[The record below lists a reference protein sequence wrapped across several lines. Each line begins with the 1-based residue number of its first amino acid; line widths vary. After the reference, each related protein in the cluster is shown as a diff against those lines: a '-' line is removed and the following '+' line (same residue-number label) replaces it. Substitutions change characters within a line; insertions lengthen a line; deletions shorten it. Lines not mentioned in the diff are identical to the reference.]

1 MLLSTLKCTGK
12 PPSTKGYAAQ
22 ENNSACYCQQ
32 DPDRGLAIHCHLMDI
47 PSMITNIIKR
57 LSWGLWQYTT
67 AFLLP
72 SHCVAFDDWWL
83 SCELRRNWALGSDQE
98 KSLPIWGSCNSQN
111 QLLLNLDE
119 DNQERVE
126 RKMTESQDI
135 SLRIIA
141 WLGKEASGAK
151 WKSCERYT
159 GSGLSRSHQSSLY
172 RQSLAG
178 DTPLRTG
185 RRFNL
190 ITADRK
196 ASYKSLTAKRM

>member
-1 MLLSTLKCTGK
+1 
-12 PPSTKGYAAQ
+12 
-22 ENNSACYCQQ
+22 
-32 DPDRGLAIHCHLMDI
+32 
-47 PSMITNIIKR
+47 MITNIIKR
-57 LSWGLWQYTT
+57 LSWDLWQCRT

-72 SHCVAFDDWWL
+72 SHCTASDDWWP
-83 SCELRRNWALGSDQE
+83 SCELRRKWALGSDRE

-126 RKMTESQDI
+126 RKMTESQGI
-135 SLRIIA
+135 LSLRITA

-159 GSGLSRSHQSSLY
+159 GSGLSRSHRSSLY

-185 RRFNL
+185 RMFNL
-190 ITADRK
+190 ITAYRK
-196 ASYKSLTAKRM
+196 ASYKSLTGKRMQVSQSLHLSCRVFWSHHYLRSIEHFF